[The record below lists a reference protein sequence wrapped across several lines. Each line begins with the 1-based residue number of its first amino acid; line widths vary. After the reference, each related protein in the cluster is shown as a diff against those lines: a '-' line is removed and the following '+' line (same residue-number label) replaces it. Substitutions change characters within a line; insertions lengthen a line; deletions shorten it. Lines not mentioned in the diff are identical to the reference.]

1 MLDVKM
7 RYSGIIRAVIQSYVK
22 IGLAAFLNLGI
33 VSGCF
38 GLTSFRLI
46 LPIFLPFLPRFLHF
60 LCLQS

>member
-38 GLTSFRLI
+38 GLT
-46 LPIFLPFLPRFLHF
+46 
-60 LCLQS
+60 